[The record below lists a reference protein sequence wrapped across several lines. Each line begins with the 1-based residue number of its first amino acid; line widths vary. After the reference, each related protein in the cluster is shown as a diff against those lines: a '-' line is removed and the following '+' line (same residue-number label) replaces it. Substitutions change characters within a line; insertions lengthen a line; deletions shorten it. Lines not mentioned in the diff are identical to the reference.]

1 MAKCTHSGPRGMC
14 PFDAVPGLD
23 KCRKHGNI
31 AEIIMAYR
39 FTDPDLKER
48 MDFHS
53 RDELIE
59 SVKQEVVLVRALIE
73 ERRNFAT
80 NQSEKIQAFPQIID
94 ATAKL
99 ERLVTSLARLEKQS
113 GQVLEKAA
121 LHKLGRRLVEIL
133 TDALKDIPDRDTI
146 VDRVAKE
153 IAAAVMAAKNET
165 LTDE

>member
-23 KCRKHGNI
+23 KCQKHARIDAI
-31 AEIIMAYR
+31 AMAYR

-80 NQSEKIQAFPQIID
+80 TQAEKIQAFPAILD
-94 ATAKL
+94 AAAKL

-121 LHKLGRRLVEIL
+121 LQKLGRRIVEIL
-133 TDALKDIPDRDTI
+133 TENLKDIPDRDTI

-153 IAAAVMAAKNET
+153 IAAAVMAAKNESI
-165 LTDE
+165 TDE